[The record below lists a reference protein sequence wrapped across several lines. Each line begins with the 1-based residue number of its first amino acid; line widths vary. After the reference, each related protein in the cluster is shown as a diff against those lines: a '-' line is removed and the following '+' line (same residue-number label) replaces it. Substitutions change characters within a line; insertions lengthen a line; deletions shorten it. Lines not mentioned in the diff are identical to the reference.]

1 MQNSLTGSEHTNY
14 STENLNFL
22 FLAKNPKMRSYEEK
36 VRRFIFYIKRVQVHF
51 SKPWLQNCTH
61 RPFQGQSSHD
71 QKLRVGVFVNVLF
84 FCDLSPPPPPTG
96 DASCMLKGEPSEGN
110 VYSGYYLATGE
121 EKMLIK
127 CSWKDST
134 PTETQLTVAWCKLR
148 I

>member
-1 MQNSLTGSEHTNY
+1 MQNSLTRSERIND

-22 FLAKNPKMRSYEEK
+22 FLAKNPKMRSYEGK

-51 SKPWLQNCTH
+51 SKPWLQNCTC

-71 QKLRVGVFVNVLF
+71 QKPHVGAFVHVLF
-84 FCDLSPPPPPTG
+84 FCDLFSPPPPPTG
-96 DASCMLKGEPSEGN
+96 DASCVLKGEPSEED

-134 PTETQLTVAWCKLR
+134 PTETQLTVAWLM
-148 I
+148 